1 MDGWSGKDHQ
11 ILRRHWQL
19 PTESGV
25 RRGCVGLLFFKMWLE
40 KLFSACY
47 IVFKALTNM
56 LHLCSAMQHPC
67 KTVRCHATPHNTMH
81 HHRVDGLKVWLLDT
95 FISLYFKVS
104 SRFSTTPSVEQVNK
118 LIATQQERL
127 FDFFNLNF
135 LLYFV
140 CSY

>member
-56 LHLCSAMQHPC
+56 LHLCSAMQH
-67 KTVRCHATPHNTMH
+67 HAKPYAAMQ
-81 HHRVDGLKVWLLDT
+81 HR
-95 FISLYFKVS
+95 
-104 SRFSTTPSVEQVNK
+104 TTPCITTGWTV
-118 LIATQQERL
+118 
-127 FDFFNLNF
+127 
-135 LLYFV
+135 
-140 CSY
+140 